1 MIKKILLGFTI
12 LLFLFSCSKE
22 KEKKQKVKVIEKQE
36 KVVGNKELED
46 FKKYKYFDFDRVT
59 ENKYN
64 VLKTGDF
71 RAYGELTLF
80 YSYNKS
86 KRLELLPYSIIMVEK
101 HKKYKYCTDVF
112 KNILELS
119 TDIDIADYYNG
130 KDESFVNYLKNLKKL
145 SEEQRNYAL
154 SYLKLGVK
162 NKDYGSIKYLEI
174 IYKNG
179 LGVPKDL
186 QLADNLKKAKTD
198 FEKKNFT
205 WINKK
210 K

>member
-1 MIKKILLGFTI
+1 MIRKILMGLTI

-86 KRLELLPYSIIMVEK
+86 KRLELLPFSIIMVEK
-101 HKKYKYCTDVF
+101 HKKYKYCTAVF

-162 NKDYGSIKYLEI
+162 NNDYGSIKYLEI